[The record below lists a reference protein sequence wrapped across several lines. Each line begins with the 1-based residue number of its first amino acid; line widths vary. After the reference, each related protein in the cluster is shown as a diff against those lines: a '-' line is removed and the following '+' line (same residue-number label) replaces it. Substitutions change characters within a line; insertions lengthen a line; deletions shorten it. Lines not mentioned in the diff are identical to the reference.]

1 MVRILIYDKN
11 KARQLSIQELFSIRN
26 NPEYEDAILWVD
38 MDNPSEE
45 EEETIL
51 IHYFLF
57 HSLAVEDCQRERLEP
72 DEGDHYPKV
81 EDYHEYLFVIFNPVD
96 RPIESFSYLPDGD
109 DDEDDKLINI
119 RFPTR
124 QINAF
129 LGKNLLV
136 THHYESSKSID
147 YAWQLCQKNDKALSR
162 GPDYLFHIII
172 DQIVENYAPL
182 MEYFDDLVD
191 KLEISVF
198 QNPQSATLSKILS
211 LKKGV
216 QQLKKISTY
225 QREILNR
232 LSRGEFALISRD
244 ETFYY
249 RNVYDHLV
257 RIVDLTENYR
267 DLINGLQDAYLS
279 VASNK
284 MNEVMKV
291 LTVISTIF
299 LPLTLITGIYGMNFE
314 NMPELSQDYGYP
326 MVWVTFILLAGG
338 MLLFFKRRGWLDL

>member
-1 MVRILIYDKN
+1 MLRIMLYKDEKV
-11 KARQLSIQELFSIRN
+11 RQLTLPELFQSKN
-26 NPEYEDAILWVD
+26 DPEFKDAIVWVD
-38 MDNPSEE
+38 MVNPSVE

-72 DEGDHYPKV
+72 EEGDHYPKV
-81 EDYHEYLFVIFNPVD
+81 EDYHDYLFVIFNPVD

-109 DDEDDKLINI
+109 DDEEDRLFNI
-119 RFPTR
+119 KFPTR
-124 QINAF
+124 QINTF
-129 LGKNLLV
+129 VGPRFIV
-136 THHYESSKSID
+136 THHYEPSGSVD
-147 YAWQLCQKNDKALSR
+147 YAWEMCLKNNRALGR
-162 GPDYLFHIII
+162 GPDYVFHIII
-172 DQIVENYAPL
+172 DQIVENYAPV

-191 KLEISVF
+191 QLEVDVF
-198 QNPQSATLSKILS
+198 QQPHSSTLSKILN

-216 QQLKKISTY
+216 QRLKKITTY

-232 LSRGEFALISRD
+232 LSRGEFSLISRD

-257 RIVDLTENYR
+257 RIVDLTESYR

-279 VASNK
+279 VTSNK

-314 NMPELSQDYGYP
+314 NMPELGWQFGYP
-326 MVWVTFILLAGG
+326 MVWALFVLIAGV
-338 MLLFFKRRGWLDL
+338 MLLIFRRRGWLDL